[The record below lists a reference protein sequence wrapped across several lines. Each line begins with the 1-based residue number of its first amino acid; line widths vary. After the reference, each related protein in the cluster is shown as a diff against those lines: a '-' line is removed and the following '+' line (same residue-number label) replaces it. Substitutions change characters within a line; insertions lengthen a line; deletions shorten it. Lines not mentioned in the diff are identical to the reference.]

1 VRAIGI
7 MVPAPVNVASQCE
20 VPRAGVDSVSL
31 VGEVNGEAAV
41 DANKA
46 RPLGRPRARQR
57 VDHNMAP
64 RDEIIAVAARLF
76 AEKGF
81 AQTTMRDIAYA
92 AGLRQSSLYYY
103 FNRKELILNAS
114 FAVNSAPLDFIRRL
128 DSGSPGLRLYRFVR
142 FDTRQL
148 CLSPW
153 DVNEVE
159 RLADRHP
166 DLFVSLWRDRQDLHD
181 LVVALIQEGIEDG
194 QFTDSDPSLTALGI
208 TSFDEGI
215 QNWFRSQDQHR
226 PGGNSPFVYP
236 SYNVDQVSE
245 FLATA
250 ALRLVLVEPDDLDT
264 IKQEAAAFDDSIPSV
279 PSP

>member
-1 VRAIGI
+1 
-7 MVPAPVNVASQCE
+7 
-20 VPRAGVDSVSL
+20 
-31 VGEVNGEAAV
+31 V

-57 VDHNMAP
+57 SDHATAP

-103 FNRKELILNAS
+103 FNRKELILKAS
-114 FAVNSAPLDFIRRL
+114 FTVNSAPLDFIRRL
-128 DSGSPGLRLYRFVR
+128 DSGSPGLRLFRFVR

-159 RLADRHP
+159 RLADRYP

-181 LVVALIQEGIEDG
+181 QVVALIEEGISKG
-194 QFTDSDPSLTALGI
+194 QFVEADPSLTALGI

-226 PGGNSPFVYP
+226 PGGLSPFVYP
-236 SYNVDQVSE
+236 SYDVDHVSE
-245 FLATA
+245 FLAVA
-250 ALRLVLVEPDDLDT
+250 ALRLVLCEPDELAT
-264 IKQEAAAFDDSIPSV
+264 IKQEAAAFDDSIPEDAG
-279 PSP
+279 P

>member
-1 VRAIGI
+1 
-7 MVPAPVNVASQCE
+7 MVPALSVGWAAVGNVSF
-20 VPRAGVDSVSL
+20 
-31 VGEVNGEAAV
+31 VGEVNEEAAR
-41 DANKA
+41 DTNRG

-57 VDHNMAP
+57 LDQATAP

-103 FNRKELILNAS
+103 FNRKELILEAS
-114 FAVNSAPLDFIRRL
+114 FTVNSAPLDFIRRL
-128 DSGSPGLRLYRFVR
+128 ERGSAGLRLFRFVR

-159 RLADRHP
+159 RLADRYP

-181 LVVALIQEGIEDG
+181 QVVALIQQGVDDG
-194 QFTDSDPSLTALGI
+194 QFVDSDPSLTALGI

-226 PGGNSPFVYP
+226 PGGASPFVYP
-236 SYNVDQVSE
+236 SYSVDQVSD
-245 FLATA
+245 FMATT
-250 ALRLVLVEPDDLDT
+250 ALRLVLRQPDDLNT
-264 IKQEAAAFDDSIPSV
+264 IQTEASAFDDSIPST
-279 PSP
+279 PDEEPHP